1 MTVSRVVNHKGETS
15 EATRERVERAIHTLG
30 YRPNRLARALS
41 VQETRTLGLVVPDI
55 GNPFF
60 AELIRGAEDEAWRRG
75 YALMIG
81 STVEDQEREAHTLE
95 LLEERHVDGVIV
107 CSSRLP
113 GAQLSGLLERHR
125 SALLFNRVLERGAPE
140 ALVGTLGVDDAHGAM
155 RAVHHLL
162 SQRQLPGRG
171 QPQIGMVAGPAAS
184 HSRRRREHG
193 YRTALETTGNEIVAS
208 RIVSC
213 SPDEAGGFEATRAL
227 LGAHPELGGLFCYND
242 LVAVGALQACAALG
256 LRVPDDVAVVG
267 CDDIRLASL
276 VTPALTTLY
285 VDKQALGRHAVTL
298 LLDRRAAERT
308 SERRSGTSAESA
320 QSGPATPEA
329 DSDAAPRDVT
339 IKPELVVRASAP

>member
-1 MTVSRVVNHKGETS
+1 M
-15 EATRERVERAIHTLG
+15 
-30 YRPNRLARALS
+30 
-41 VQETRTLGLVVPDI
+41 QETRTLGLVVPDI

-60 AELIRGAEDEAWRRG
+60 AELIRGAEDEAWERG

-81 STVEDQEREAHTLE
+81 STVEDREREAHTLE

-125 SALLFNRVLERGAPE
+125 SALLFNRVLERDAPE

-171 QPQIGMVAGPAAS
+171 RPQIGMVAGPAAS
-184 HSRRRREHG
+184 YGRRRREHG
-193 YRTALETTGNEIVAS
+193 YRTALETTGNEVVAS
-208 RIVSC
+208 RIVGC

-227 LGAHPELGGLFCYND
+227 LAAHPELGGLFCYND

-298 LLDRRAAERT
+298 LLDRRSAERA
-308 SERRSGTSAESA
+308 SAERRQSGTSAESA

-329 DSDAAPRDVT
+329 DLNAAARDVT